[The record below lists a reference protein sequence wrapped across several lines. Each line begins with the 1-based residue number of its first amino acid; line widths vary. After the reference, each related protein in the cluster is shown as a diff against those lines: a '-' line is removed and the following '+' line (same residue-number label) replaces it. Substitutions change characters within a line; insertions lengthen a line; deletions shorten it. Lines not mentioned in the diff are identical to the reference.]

1 MGIRWSLLSRE
12 ALKSS
17 VNLGRAVARQWPLR
31 KPDIL
36 YHFVLTLQSQTFGHA
51 ELQKRGYIID
61 DKGGKGERIHWI
73 LQSWSYHLKI
83 NFFKDIKVTPERGCS
98 RRQLVRHYYA
108 SSARRNNRVDPLK
121 RIPCTIYWKPQN
133 WSVSHVPLPQFQSI
147 FLCVIY
153 RHFICLMSAKW
164 PVRILPWWTGLSKVS
179 IISCNIY
186 PMLYFLYFCTIRTNR
201 SSGECVRYVC

>member
-17 VNLGRAVARQWPLR
+17 VILRRAVARQWPLR

-61 DKGGKGERIHWI
+61 DKGRKGERIHWI

-83 NFFKDIKVTPERGCS
+83 NFFKDINVTPERGCS

-121 RIPCTIYWKPQN
+121 RIPCTIYKKPKKLERQ
-133 WSVSHVPLPQFQSI
+133 PCPP
-147 FLCVIY
+147 
-153 RHFICLMSAKW
+153 A
-164 PVRILPWWTGLSKVS
+164 TVS
-179 IISCNIY
+179 IYLSLCYLSPFHLSYVGQVACKNFTLMDRTVESEYNQLQYIPHAVFS
-186 PMLYFLYFCTIRTNR
+186 LFLYN
-201 SSGECVRYVC
+201 